1 MDRRLELQK
10 ILEEI
15 LGSRNVYFQPPAS
28 VSMQYPAIRYKLSD
42 VYKVAANNL
51 AYMRYNAYE
60 ITYIDRNPDNNVVSK
75 IMQLSMCMFVR
86 HYISDNL
93 NHYVF
98 KLYF

>member
-28 VSMQYPAIRYKLSD
+28 VSMQYPAIRYRLSD

-60 ITYIDRNPDNNVVSK
+60 LTYIDRNPDSNVVSK
-75 IMQLSMCMFVR
+75 LMALPMCVFDRYYV
-86 HYISDNL
+86 SDNL
-93 NHYVF
+93 NHYVL
-98 KLYF
+98 KIYF